1 MSVQKNGF
9 DVTLNPRLCQGKNQ
23 LDLRKLVRVGGE
35 VKVNGVV
42 VSVERVEK
50 HKIILSRRWS
60 GETITSGTWC
70 SSARISI
77 ISLLHVLC
85 D

>member
-1 MSVQKNGF
+1 MNAVSVQKNGF

-60 GETITSGTWC
+60 GETITSGT
-70 SSARISI
+70 
-77 ISLLHVLC
+77 
-85 D
+85 